1 MSHALFSAATAIT
14 STAPF
19 TSTSSPH
26 LPPSS
31 LKPGQAYRLL
41 SECTTARRLLEI
53 HAAVLRSGIDHRT
66 IVNFRLQKL
75 YASFGYLEKTLILF
89 RQTPDPNV
97 FFWTNAIHAH
107 ACQGIRFTA
116 LLLFVEMLSS
126 DATPNCFTL
135 SSALKACRLYLGK
148 AVHGYAI
155 KQSLHK
161 GPYVATA
168 LLDMYARG
176 GDVEAARFLFDK
188 MPEQRIVSVTAM
200 ITCYAKQGDLVQA
213 RHLFD
218 STSERDSVCWN
229 AIMDGY
235 TQYGKPN
242 EAVILFRQMLKSNT
256 RPNVVTIVIV
266 LSAIAQLGCA
276 SSGKW
281 VHSFIKNKH
290 NRIELN
296 SRVGT
301 ALIDMYYKCGNLED
315 ACLVFNE
322 IKEKDIVV
330 CNSMIAGYAMHG
342 QSQKALELFDMVR
355 FNGLW
360 PTDITFIGVLNACS
374 HAGLVEQGRRFFH
387 LMEKEYQMEPKIEHY
402 GCMVDLLGRAGLIEE
417 AYDLIQ
423 GMKKIEPDA
432 VMWSS
437 LLSSCRLHNNMSLG
451 EQIANHVVSKGIAN
465 SGTYVLLSNI
475 YAAVG
480 NWENVNWVRQLMK
493 ESGVEK
499 EPGCSAIELGN
510 KVFEFVV
517 GDRSH
522 TKSKE
527 IYAMLDELGAL
538 IKAHGYA
545 PNTDLVLHDLEEAEK
560 EKALAVHSER
570 LAVAFGLIS
579 TKPGTEI
586 KIVKNLRVCVDCHN
600 AFKLIAKVTRRKIV
614 VRDRSRFH
622 HFSDGACSCGDY
634 W

>member
-1 MSHALFSAATAIT
+1 MLFFNGELYDII
-14 STAPF
+14 
-19 TSTSSPH
+19 SSC
-26 LPPSS
+26 SCF
-31 LKPGQAYRLL
+31 LL
-41 SECTTARRLLEI
+41 
-53 HAAVLRSGIDHRT
+53 G
-66 IVNFRLQKL
+66 
-75 YASFGYLEKTLILF
+75 
-89 RQTPDPNV
+89 
-97 FFWTNAIHAH
+97 
-107 ACQGIRFTA
+107 
-116 LLLFVEMLSS
+116 
-126 DATPNCFTL
+126 FTL

-256 RPNVVTIVIV
+256 RPNIVTIVIV

-360 PTDITFIGVLNACS
+360 PTYITFIGVLNACS
-374 HAGLVEQGRRFFH
+374 HAGLVEQGRRFFQ

-451 EQIANHVVSKGIAN
+451 ERIANHVVSKGIAN

-538 IKAHGYA
+538 IKAHGYV

-622 HFSDGACSCGDY
+622 HFSGGACSCGDY

>member
-1 MSHALFSAATAIT
+1 
-14 STAPF
+14 
-19 TSTSSPH
+19 
-26 LPPSS
+26 
-31 LKPGQAYRLL
+31 
-41 SECTTARRLLEI
+41 
-53 HAAVLRSGIDHRT
+53 
-66 IVNFRLQKL
+66 
-75 YASFGYLEKTLILF
+75 
-89 RQTPDPNV
+89 
-97 FFWTNAIHAH
+97 
-107 ACQGIRFTA
+107 
-116 LLLFVEMLSS
+116 MLG
-126 DATPNCFTL
+126 FTL

-229 AIMDGY
+229 AMMDGY

-330 CNSMIAGYAMHG
+330 WNSMIAGYAMHG
-342 QSQKALELFDMVR
+342 QSQKALELFDMLR

-360 PTDITFIGVLNACS
+360 PTYITFIGVLNACS

-423 GMKKIEPDA
+423 DMKKIEPDA

-538 IKAHGYA
+538 IKAHGYV

-622 HFSDGACSCGDY
+622 HFNEGACSCGDY